1 VYLVDRDGAVRAFD
15 ALSGA
20 SAWSVRR
27 SRDLPLDPG
36 QENKVTT
43 GAAIVVVTARRG
55 REVAALDV
63 RDGAVRWAAGF
74 RHPVS
79 SITMVRDAVVPSTRM
94 ATPSPSTRPRAR
106 CGGRSS
112 VRQPRKGE
120 ATARR
125 RSVQRTTESVEVGRD
140 RPRNLVSAPVA
151 CRTRDPCSRRP
162 VGISVEPPMALLSRA
177 GRWSE

>member
-74 RHPVS
+74 RHGLV
-79 SITMVRDAVVPSTRM
+79 DHD
-94 ATPSPSTRPRAR
+94 
-106 CGGRSS
+106 G
-112 VRQPRKGE
+112 
-120 ATARR
+120 ARR
-125 RSVQRTTESVEVGRD
+125 RRAIDEDG
-140 RPRNLVSAPVA
+140 NA
-151 CRTRDPCSRRP
+151 
-162 VGISVEPPMALLSRA
+162 IALDAST
-177 GRWSE
+177 GTVRWSQQRPPTKEGRSNGETEKRAAHD